1 MDSLNQ
7 TALMNLE
14 NRIITINHDTLFRLI
29 LLYIFA
35 MPIVV
40 LANYSKTIK
49 GLFELA
55 ASAGKFIFSAPSYI
69 YSNPFQIIIRPP
81 KAFGG
86 LKITVFGGRDL
97 PFFIF
102 GIVIFLL

>member
-1 MDSLNQ
+1 MEDSLLNQ

-14 NRIITINHDTLFRLI
+14 NRISTTDRNTVIAYAT

-55 ASAGKFIFSAPSYI
+55 ASVSGKFIFSAQSYI
-69 YSNPFQIIIRPP
+69 YPSPFQIIIYICYCY
-81 KAFGG
+81 F
-86 LKITVFGGRDL
+86 
-97 PFFIF
+97 
-102 GIVIFLL
+102 FLLKNRHFLRSLHI

>member
-1 MDSLNQ
+1 MEDSLLNQ

-14 NRIITINHDTLFRLI
+14 NRITTDHDTDFI
-29 LLYIFA
+29 FTCATVYIFA

-55 ASAGKFIFSAPSYI
+55 ASVSGKFIFSAPSYI
-69 YSNPFQIIIRPP
+69 YPSPFQIIIY
-81 KAFGG
+81 
-86 LKITVFGGRDL
+86 ICYCY
-97 PFFIF
+97 FF
-102 GIVIFLL
+102 FLTK

>member
-14 NRIITINHDTLFRLI
+14 SKIIFGHSDLI
-29 LLYIFA
+29 DMALGLAIPFYIFA

-40 LANYSKTIK
+40 LANYSNTIK

-55 ASAGKFIFSAPSYI
+55 ASVSGKFIFSAPSYI
-69 YSNPFQIIIRPP
+69 YPSPF
-81 KAFGG
+81 K
-86 LKITVFGGRDL
+86 LL
-97 PFFIF
+97 FIF
-102 GIVIFLL
+102 VIVIFLFKKNRHF